1 MSVPPTI
8 VEALRAHAA
17 AAPERGALVAWDGG
31 ERRAWTYA
39 ELDAVTDRIAA
50 GLAAAGLRPG
60 ARLALALANTHA
72 GAFYR
77 LLLGAYKAG
86 VVPVPVNARLAPPET
101 AHIVRDSGAL
111 RLVAPEAALAA
122 LAAQD
127 LGRCATWPAE
137 IAEELA
143 AATGA
148 VPDPPSHEDPADL
161 LYTSGTTGLPKGAA
175 FRHRSLAYSARALAA
190 AMRLDAGDVLQTPA
204 PVYTSTGTH
213 TFPLPVIGA
222 GATYVAEPAFDAERT
237 AATLEAEGEHG
248 VLRGAGDA
256 RPAARAARAGA
267 RVPLAAGAD
276 VRRLADARADDRP
289 PARPLPPRRALEPLR
304 AHRERTVG
312 LRAAARAG
320 RGTLGVRGPSRGG
333 HRAADRRRRRTRAA
347 ARRAGRDRDAGAD
360 ADGRLPRPPRG
371 HARRAGRR
379 LAAHGRRRPDGR
391 RRLRLPRGPH
401 EGPHRPRRVQRL
413 PGRDRGGPA
422 RASRRARGGRRRHPH
437 RVLGEDA
444 CAVVVLRPERPRARR
459 SSRPTA
465 PSGSPTSSGR
475 GATTS
480 STHSRAT
487 PWARSSSASCAR
499 SSPATRSHDD
509 AARGARHRRR
519 PRHRRGRRARPG
531 RRRRRRR
538 LLRARR
544 GLGQRAP
551 ARDRGRRRRGARRGR
566 RHGRRGGGRGVR
578 RGGGRPA
585 RAGRHPRQ
593 QRRAVAVAQLPADDG
608 RGLARPARAQP
619 ARGGPLHARG
629 AAGHARAQAGAASS
643 WSRRSRRSTPTP
655 R

>member
-237 AATLEAEGEHG
+237 AATLEAEGSTVFFG
-248 VLRGAGDA
+248 VPAMLVLLLERLAPERAFPSLRALMYGGSPMPEPTIA
-256 RPAARAARAGA
+256 RLLARFP
-267 RVPLAAGAD
+267 RVGLWNLYGLTESGPSGCVLPPELAAGRWASVGRPVAGTDLRIVDAGGREQPPGEPGEIVMRGPTLMDGYHGLPEATRDALVDGWLHTGD
-276 VRRLADARADDRP
+276 VGRTDAGGFVYLVDRMKD
-289 PARPLPPRRALEPLR
+289 LI
-304 AHRERTVG
+304 
-312 LRAAARAG
+312 
-320 RGTLGVRGPSRGG
+320 VRGGFNVYPAEIEAVL
-333 HRAADRRRRRTRAA
+333 HAHPDVLEAAVVA
-347 ARRAGRDRDAGAD
+347 
-360 ADGRLPRPPRG
+360 
-371 HARRAGRR
+371 
-379 LAAHGRRRPDGR
+379 
-391 RRLRLPRGPH
+391 
-401 EGPHRPRRVQRL
+401 V
-413 PGRDRGGPA
+413 
-422 RASRRARGGRRRHPH
+422 PH

-444 CAVVVLRPERPRARR
+444 CAVVVLRPGATAGQAELEAHCAERLADFKRPRRYVFL
-459 SSRPTA
+459 
-465 PSGSPTSSGR
+465 
-475 GATTS
+475 
-480 STHSRAT
+480 
-487 PWARSSSASCAR
+487 
-499 SSPATRSHDD
+499 D
-509 AARGARHRRR
+509 AL
-519 PRHRRGRRARPG
+519 PRNTMGKVLKRE
-531 RRRRRRR
+531 
-538 LLRARR
+538 LRAQLA
-544 GLGQRAP
+544 GDEV
-551 ARDRGRRRRGARRGR
+551 AR
-566 RHGRRGGGRGVR
+566 
-578 RGGGRPA
+578 
-585 RAGRHPRQ
+585 
-593 QRRAVAVAQLPADDG
+593 
-608 RGLARPARAQP
+608 
-619 ARGGPLHARG
+619 
-629 AAGHARAQAGAASS
+629 
-643 WSRRSRRSTPTP
+643 
-655 R
+655 